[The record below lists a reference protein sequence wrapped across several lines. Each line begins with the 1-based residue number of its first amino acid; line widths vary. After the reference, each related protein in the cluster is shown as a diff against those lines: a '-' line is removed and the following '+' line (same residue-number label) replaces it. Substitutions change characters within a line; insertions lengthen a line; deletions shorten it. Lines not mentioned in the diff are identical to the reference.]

1 MTIDIKNKKLNNS
14 YIAIIII
21 FIIIS
26 IIQRLSY
33 ILFLH
38 CTDFLMFQVHYK
50 LEVRYFKSIKIKM
63 TKFFNQLYILKHTSL
78 YNNVQM
84 YIVQ

>member
-38 CTDFLMFQVHYK
+38 CTDFLMFQVH
-50 LEVRYFKSIKIKM
+50 L
-63 TKFFNQLYILKHTSL
+63 
-78 YNNVQM
+78 
-84 YIVQ
+84 